1 VLRGLGFGDAECS
14 VVEQNR
20 RNGAYASVPGQFG
33 GRGLSL
39 TTRTF
44 RVEADGIIDGQ
55 VRAQLTAIIQRQSGT
70 TGDTVTVLEWSGV
83 R

>member
-1 VLRGLGFGDAECS
+1 VLRALGFADAECAT
-14 VVEQNR
+14 VEQTR
-20 RNGAYASVPGQFG
+20 RDGPYVSVPGQFG

-44 RVEADGIIDGQ
+44 RVESDGIIDGH
-55 VRAQLTAIIQRQSGT
+55 VRARLTAIIQRRTDTS
-70 TGDTVTVLEWSGV
+70 GDTVTVLEWSGI